1 MMKKDSKMTYDSVL
15 YAVLKL
21 STTIKYDDPVSGEE
35 VTQKLGGC
43 AGYLPV
49 FDNEEDAKEAACD
62 GKYQIV
68 AISAE

>member
-1 MMKKDSKMTYDSVL
+1 MGKDSKMTYDSVL

-35 VTQKLGGC
+35 VTQKLRGC

-49 FDNEEDAKEAACD
+49 FDNEEAAKEAACD